1 MNLTGILP
9 SLEDSY
15 RVTLSDGITDLGG
28 NALDGDVDGTA
39 GGNFIATFQTNL
51 TTYTDDAQPI
61 FLDKCDTCHTGA
73 GLGNHNVG
81 TVYADALKPAD
92 DGNCSG
98 LTVGQC
104 TIVLVQAGD
113 MPQGAGC
120 SGNPSQDAGNAA
132 CLTQAE
138 QSALQEWIDDLLPE

>member
-9 SLEDSY
+9 SFEDSY

-28 NALDGDVDGTA
+28 NMLDGDADGTA

-73 GLGNHNVG
+73 GLGNHNIG

-92 DGNCSG
+92 D
-98 LTVGQC
+98 
-104 TIVLVQAGD
+104 VLVQAGD

-120 SGNPSQDAGNAA
+120 SGNPALDAGNAA
-132 CLTQAE
+132 CLTSAE